1 MPNKDRLRKKYSLI
15 RKKKYFEI
23 DSSFFK
29 PLLKLIKNR
38 FKKKR
43 INLSI
48 YYPAFY
54 EINVIKLLEVT
65 NTKKIKTI
73 LPVINKRNSMHFY
86 KWEKGD
92 ILHVNRY
99 GMLEPNTFKK
109 KITPN
114 IMLLPLLAFDKEKNR
129 LGYGGGYYDRFLNR
143 YLKSNKDLLTVGL
156 AFSFQKYS
164 KLPVTK
170 YDVKL
175 SHILTEKGLI

>member
-1 MPNKDRLRKKYSLI
+1 
-15 RKKKYFEI
+15 
-23 DSSFFK
+23 
-29 PLLKLIKNR
+29 
-38 FKKKR
+38 
-43 INLSI
+43 
-48 YYPAFY
+48 
-54 EINVIKLLEVT
+54 
-65 NTKKIKTI
+65 
-73 LPVINKRNSMHFY
+73 MHFY